1 LAAASTGAR
10 FGGQTVWQKRNDR
23 QFQRLERAFLN
34 ARIMVAFVKGPDM
47 STVDSH
53 STAKPGSS
61 MDGIAVGRVVLVA
74 ASAAMGGFLFG
85 FDTAVINGAVDA
97 IRVWSGADSWLLGFA
112 VAGALLGSA
121 AGAWFAGP
129 LADRYGRI
137 VVMEIAAAI
146 FFASSIGTGLAW
158 DILAL
163 STFRFFG
170 GTAIG
175 AASVIAPAYI
185 AEVSPAPYR
194 GRLGSL
200 QQLAI
205 VTGIFVA
212 LLGDYALAKAAG
224 GAEKPLWFG
233 MQAWRWM
240 FIAAAIPSA
249 IYASLAGMIPESP
262 RYLVIKKRFGEA
274 AAVLHRFVGNR
285 PPVEDKIVEIE
296 KSVGDERARSL
307 RDLAGPAFGLLPVV
321 WTGILLSVFQQFV
334 GINVIFYYSATLWHA
349 VGFTPDDSLAITVI
363 TSITNIV
370 VTLVAIALVDRLGR
384 KPLLIMGSLGMALT
398 LGVMAWVFG
407 TAPTA
412 MVAGHAQPQLGA
424 AAGLIA
430 VMAANLYVVFF
441 GVSWGPVTW
450 VLLGE
455 MFNNRIRAYALA
467 VAAAAQWVANYI
479 VSQTFPTLAGISL
492 GLAYG
497 IYTLMAMLS
506 FVFVLAKIRETRGLE
521 LEEMN

>member
-1 LAAASTGAR
+1 MSVIGNDNPAAR
-10 FGGQTVWQKRNDR
+10 
-23 QFQRLERAFLN
+23 
-34 ARIMVAFVKGPDM
+34 
-47 STVDSH
+47 
-53 STAKPGSS
+53 GSS
-61 MDGIAVGRVVLVA
+61 LDVNAVRKVALVA

-97 IRVWSGADSWLLGFA
+97 IKAWSGAASWLLGFA

-121 AGAWFAGP
+121 IGAWFAGP
-129 LADRYGRI
+129 LADRHGRI
-137 VVMEIAAAI
+137 VVMKIAAAI
-146 FFASSIGTGLAW
+146 FFVSSIGTGLAW
-158 DILAL
+158 DIAAL
-163 STFRFFG
+163 SAFRFLG

-185 AEVSPAPYR
+185 AEVSPAAYR

-212 LLGDYALAKAAG
+212 LLGDYALAAAAG
-224 GAEKPLWFG
+224 GAEKALWFG
-233 MQAWRWM
+233 LQAWRWM

-249 IYASLAGMIPESP
+249 IYACLASMIPESP
-262 RYLVIKKRFGEA
+262 RYLVIRRRIGEA
-274 AAVLHRFVGNR
+274 ADVLGQFGGNGR
-285 PPVEDKIVEIE
+285 AIEEKIIEIE
-296 KSVGDERARSL
+296 RSIGDERSRSL
-307 RDLAGPAFGLLPVV
+307 RDLAGPVFGLLPVV

-349 VGFTPDDSLAITVI
+349 VGFTHDDALAITVI
-363 TSITNIV
+363 TSVTNIA

-384 KPLLIMGSLGMALT
+384 KPLLIIGSVGMALT
-398 LGVMAWVFG
+398 LGAMTWIFG
-407 TAPTA
+407 TAPTVT
-412 MVAGHAQPQLGA
+412 VAGSAQPQLGS
-424 AAGLIA
+424 AAGVIA
-430 VMAANLYVVFF
+430 VIAANLYVVFF

-467 VAAAAQWVANYI
+467 VAAAAQWIANYI
-479 VSQTFPTLAGISL
+479 VSQTFPALAGISL

-497 IYTLMAMLS
+497 IYTLMAVLS
-506 FVFVLAKIRETRGLE
+506 FVFVLATIRETRGLE
-521 LEEMN
+521 LEEMA